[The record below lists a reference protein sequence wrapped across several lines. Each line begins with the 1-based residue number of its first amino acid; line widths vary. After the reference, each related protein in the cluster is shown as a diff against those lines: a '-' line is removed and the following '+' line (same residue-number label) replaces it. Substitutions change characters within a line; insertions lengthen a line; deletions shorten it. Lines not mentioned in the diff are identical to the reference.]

1 MGKEV
6 AERKVFFA
14 EYAGIIG
21 ADPVNGDDV
30 VQNFLAEVGDR
41 SMAMKIANEF
51 MAFGRGS
58 DFENS
63 YRKYYALGVKHMLL
77 RKRVNRMLNELA
89 AAREAAMA
97 ECENEI
103 KTVYENINF
112 EDNGISY
119 QQFEDYVMNCMLADL
134 FRDVEIDVAG

>member
-1 MGKEV
+1 MEKEV

-21 ADPVNGDDV
+21 SDPVNAEDA

-41 SMAMKIANEF
+41 RTATKIAKEF
-51 MAFGRGS
+51 MAFSRGTE
-58 DFENS
+58 FENS
-63 YRKYYALGVKHMLL
+63 YRKYYALGVRHMLL

-89 AAREAAMA
+89 SARDEAMA

-112 EDNGISY
+112 EAYGISY

-134 FRDVEIDVAG
+134 FRDIEIDVAN